1 MLVFLASKAAKGEDL
16 RIQENIEPRALEC
29 LDASREPPRA
39 RRGRWRDD
47 PDRIAFHQRRRPKQR
62 STWGGGG
69 GARYEGI
76 NRQRHLKSNPWV
88 CESTRSSKIPLSTGA
103 SDQTNATFAQRAAQG
118 LTFGMAA
125 PDPSTYFRKGFG
137 LKAQVQDELAADYS
151 GRLVD
156 RMRDGAY
163 ALTVGDLTI
172 RLAREFG
179 FCYGVERAVEYAY
192 QTRRKFPDRR
202 IFLVGEIIHNP
213 HVNARLRDMGIQ
225 ILLPTNGQFDF
236 AVVAPND
243 VVILPAFGVTIHD
256 FETLRGVGCILV
268 DTTCG
273 SVLNVWKRV
282 ENYAR
287 DGFTAVIHGK
297 HYHEETR
304 ATASQVRKQGAG
316 AYLIVRDMNEAHF
329 VCDYIE
335 GRSDAATLMTALRHA
350 ASPEFDPA
358 RDLQR
363 IGVANQTT
371 MLARESLAIA
381 GEIGGAIARARGSDA
396 RDRDFRTFDT
406 ICSATQERQ
415 DAVLELLREPLDVM
429 VVIGGFN
436 SSNTISLAALCAERV
451 PTYHVESPEGID
463 PDTGSVHYRLPGL
476 KHREADCFGWLQPS
490 AIRLGITAGAS
501 TPNSKIGEAVVR
513 ILATRGLELPDI
525 PDAQP

>member
-1 MLVFLASKAAKGEDL
+1 
-16 RIQENIEPRALEC
+16 
-29 LDASREPPRA
+29 
-39 RRGRWRDD
+39 
-47 PDRIAFHQRRRPKQR
+47 
-62 STWGGGG
+62 
-69 GARYEGI
+69 
-76 NRQRHLKSNPWV
+76 
-88 CESTRSSKIPLSTGA
+88 
-103 SDQTNATFAQRAAQG
+103 
-118 LTFGMAA
+118 MAP

-137 LKAQVQDELAADYS
+137 LRAEVEDELAADYS

-156 RMRDGAY
+156 RMRAENHTL
-163 ALTVGDLTI
+163 AVGDVTI

-202 IFLVGEIIHNP
+202 IYLVGEIIHNP
-213 HVNARLRDMGIQ
+213 HVNARLREMGIA
-225 ILLPTNGQFDF
+225 ILLPADGRFDF
-236 AVVAPND
+236 AAVTPED

-256 FETLRGVGCILV
+256 FETLRGIGCVLV

-282 ENYAR
+282 ESYAR
-287 DGFTAVIHGK
+287 DGFTALIHGK

-304 ATASQVRKQGAG
+304 ATASQVRKQGDG
-316 AYLIVRDMNEAHF
+316 AYLIVRDMPEARG

-335 GRSDAATLMTALRHA
+335 GRATADALMARLGHA
-350 ASPEFDPA
+350 ASPGFEPG

-381 GEIGGAIARARGSDA
+381 DEIGKAIERARGAAA
-396 RDRDFRTFDT
+396 RASDFRTFDT

-415 DAVLELLREPLDVM
+415 DAVIELLREPLDVM

-463 PDTGSVHYRLPGL
+463 PETATVHHRLAGVH
-476 KHREADCFGWLQPS
+476 HREEDTSDWLSTGPVL
-490 AIRLGITAGAS
+490 LGITAGAS

-513 ILATRGLELPDI
+513 ILATRGLELPAI
-525 PDAQP
+525 E

>member
-1 MLVFLASKAAKGEDL
+1 
-16 RIQENIEPRALEC
+16 
-29 LDASREPPRA
+29 
-39 RRGRWRDD
+39 
-47 PDRIAFHQRRRPKQR
+47 
-62 STWGGGG
+62 
-69 GARYEGI
+69 
-76 NRQRHLKSNPWV
+76 
-88 CESTRSSKIPLSTGA
+88 
-103 SDQTNATFAQRAAQG
+103 
-118 LTFGMAA
+118 MAA

-156 RMRDGAY
+156 LMRERDYTLRVDG
-163 ALTVGDLTI
+163 VTI

-202 IFLVGEIIHNP
+202 IYLVGEIIHNP
-213 HVNARLRDMGIQ
+213 HVNTRLREMGIE
-225 ILLPTNGQFDF
+225 ILLPREGSFDF
-236 AVVAPND
+236 SAVTPSD

-282 ENYAR
+282 ESYAR

-297 HYHEETR
+297 YYHEETR
-304 ATASQVRKQGAG
+304 ATASQARKHGDG
-316 AYLIVRDMNEAHF
+316 HYLIVRDMAEARL
-329 VCDYIE
+329 VCDFLE
-335 GRSDAATLMTALRHA
+335 GRADAASLMSRLGHA
-350 ASPEFDPA
+350 ASPDFDPA
-358 RDLQR
+358 RDLRR

-381 GEIGGAIARARGSDA
+381 SEIGESMARARGEEA
-396 RDRDFRTFDT
+396 RRADFRTFDT

-415 DAVLELLREPLDVM
+415 DAVIELLREPLDVM

-436 SSNTISLAALCAERV
+436 SSNTISLAALCSEKV
-451 PTYHVESPEGID
+451 PTFHIESPEGID
-463 PDTGSVHYRLPGL
+463 PDSGSVHHRLPGL
-476 KHREADCFGWLQPS
+476 SHEEADTPGWLPDREL
-490 AIRLGITAGAS
+490 RLGITAGAS

-513 ILATRGLELPDI
+513 ILATRGLDLPDVE
-525 PDAQP
+525 